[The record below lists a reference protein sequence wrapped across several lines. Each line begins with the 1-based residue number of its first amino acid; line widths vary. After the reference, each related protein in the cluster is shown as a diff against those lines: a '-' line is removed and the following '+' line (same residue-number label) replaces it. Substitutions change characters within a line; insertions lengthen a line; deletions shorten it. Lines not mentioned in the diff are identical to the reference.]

1 MTIVIRVVYQ
11 FRMGPNIPI
20 YLNKQACHKQK
31 PKTLFALLLILSY
44 VNSNCPNFKL
54 TIVHVTNSDP
64 IQHFANT
71 WGQQR
76 VSHIALFCIHICQNG
91 SWWSSGLALKQR
103 SHSWISSN
111 PFCNTQLFLYVQKLK
126 IWEMFLLIFFIIDY
140 DL

>member
-71 WGQQR
+71 RDQQR
-76 VSHIALFCIHICQNG
+76 VLLNFIYCLV
-91 SWWSSGLALKQR
+91 WYPYLPKWVLVVKWSSLKQR

-126 IWEMFLLIFFIIDY
+126 I
-140 DL
+140 

>member
-76 VSHIALFCIHICQNG
+76 VLLNLLYIALFGIHICQNG

-111 PFCNTQLFLYVQKLK
+111 PFCNTQLSLYVQKFEK
-126 IWEMFLLIFFIIDY
+126 FYYWFFF
-140 DL
+140 